1 MIYFPM
7 IMPLNCSSFYL
18 SLFVLTF
25 FSTLVF
31 SIEFRNPEV
40 EALTAIRECL
50 VDPHGALSNWDE
62 DSADPCSWSLITCN
76 SDNLVTALGA
86 PSQGLSGSLSWM
98 IANLTNLKQILLQ
111 NNYITGHIP
120 KELGYLPNLQTLD
133 ISNNKLSGYIPESFG
148 FLKHLQY
155 LRLNNNSFG
164 GVIPLSLA
172 SLPQLAF
179 FHCTQ
184 PRVDMRQLVD
194 LSFNNLSGPVPT
206 FPTKTLDILGN
217 PLICGN
223 NSSEKCSGLILARP
237 LSFPINPSPDKK
249 NSTRLAVALG
259 VSLSSVSM
267 LVALFG
273 YLFWKINKMIKQL
286 NITDDQEEDLNLTRL
301 GNLRNFTFKELQNAT
316 DNFSVKNILGAG
328 GFGNVY
334 RGKLLD
340 GTFVAVKRLKDLT
353 GTTGESQFRTELAMI
368 SLAVHRNLLRV
379 IGYCANSNERLL
391 VYPYMSNGSVASRL
405 RGKPALDWQLR
416 KRIAIGA
423 ARGLLY
429 LHEQCDPKI
438 IHRDVKAANVLLDD
452 YLEAVVGDFGLA
464 KLLDH
469 AESHV
474 TTAVRGT
481 VGHIAPEYLSTGQ
494 SSEKTDVFG
503 FGILLLELITG
514 MRALEFG
521 KSVNQKGAMLE
532 WVKKA
537 QKEKKI
543 ELLVDRELGTNYD
556 GIEVGEMLQVAIL
569 CTQYLPAH
577 RPKMSEVVRMLE
589 GDGLAEKWAASRNY
603 IDAPEKFSCK
613 SKSRS
618 NEDIGCDRSSIF
630 GMTMSLEGD
639 CDAHCMELSGPR

>member
-1 MIYFPM
+1 M
-7 IMPLNCSSFYL
+7 IMSLMPSNCLFFLLVLAFFFTLAFSF
-18 SLFVLTF
+18 
-25 FSTLVF
+25 
-31 SIEFRNPEV
+31 EARNPEV
-40 EALTAIRECL
+40 EALIAVREAL
-50 VDPHGALSNWDE
+50 DDPHGALSNWDE
-62 DSADPCSWSLITCN
+62 DSVDPCSWSMITCN

-98 IANLTNLKQILLQ
+98 IANLTNLKQVLLQ
-111 NNYITGHIP
+111 NNNISGHIP

-133 ISNNKLSGYIPESFG
+133 LSNNRLSGHIPESVG
-148 FLKHLQY
+148 FLNHLQY
-155 LRLNNNSFG
+155 LRLNNNSLIG
-164 GVIPLSLA
+164 AVPLSLA

-179 FHCTQ
+179 
-184 PRVDMRQLVD
+184 LD

-206 FPTKTLDILGN
+206 LATKTFNIFGN
-217 PLICGN
+217 PLICGSH
-223 NSSEKCSGLILARP
+223 SSEKCSGSALASP
-237 LSFPINPSPDKK
+237 LAFSVNPSSGRT
-249 NSTRLAVALG
+249 NSRKLAIALG
-259 VSLSSVSM
+259 VSLSLVSVS
-267 LVALFG
+267 VVVFG
-273 YLFWKINKMIKQL
+273 FLFWKRNKNRKQSIL
-286 NITDDQEEDLNLTRL
+286 NITDVQEEDLDLTKL
-301 GNLRNFTFKELQNAT
+301 GNLRNFTFKELQHAT
-316 DNFSVKNILGAG
+316 DNFSSKNILGAG

-334 RGKLLD
+334 RGKLGD
-340 GTFVAVKRLKDLT
+340 GTLVAVKRLKDLT
-353 GTTGESQFRTELAMI
+353 GTTGESQFRTELEMI
-368 SLAVHRNLLRV
+368 SLAVHRNLLRI
-379 IGYCANSNERLL
+379 IGYCATPNERLL

-405 RGKPALDWQLR
+405 RGKPALDWNTR

-452 YLEAVVGDFGLA
+452 YCEAFVGDFGLA

-532 WVKKA
+532 WVKKI
-537 QKEKKI
+537 QQEKKI
-543 ELLVDRELGTNYD
+543 ELLVDRELGINYD
-556 GIEVGEMLQVAIL
+556 HIEVGEMLQVALL

-589 GDGLAEKWAASRNY
+589 GDGLVEKWASTHNY
-603 IDAPEKFSCK
+603 NHSAANLSCNS

-618 NEDIGCDRSSIF
+618 TIAHEDMDHDHSSMY
-630 GMTMSLEGD
+630 G
-639 CDAHCMELSGPR
+639 